1 MTSALPASGQTFNV
15 PLSVED
21 RPVESS
27 QGLRAEVIL
36 VSPGYFEVMRT
47 PLVRGRLFAEN
58 DEAGKEQVAI
68 IDEATARHYWGGR
81 DSLGRHL
88 RFGQNPK
95 QPWLSIVGIVKD
107 VKHDG
112 LDVDGVPHIYAPM
125 YQRQG
130 RVFSI
135 VARTSL
141 PASILEPQIRHEVQ
155 SVDPGLPLFNVRS
168 MREVMDDSLA
178 PRRFSSTMVGG
189 FAAIALLLASIGIYG
204 LLAYMVG
211 QKSHE
216 IGVRVAL
223 GAQPSD
229 ILRLI
234 LRHGMLLSGAGIL
247 AGLLLAAVTAPMIA
261 SMLYGVRPIDP
272 LVFLSVPVVFLVV
285 AFMATSVPARRAMR
299 VDPMVA
305 LRSN

>member
-1 MTSALPASGQTFNV
+1 
-15 PLSVED
+15 
-21 RPVESS
+21 
-27 QGLRAEVIL
+27 
-36 VSPGYFEVMRT
+36 
-47 PLVRGRLFAEN
+47 
-58 DEAGKEQVAI
+58 
-68 IDEATARHYWGGR
+68 
-81 DSLGRHL
+81 
-88 RFGQNPK
+88 
-95 QPWLSIVGIVKD
+95 
-107 VKHDG
+107 
-112 LDVDGVPHIYAPM
+112 M

-189 FAAIALLLASIGIYG
+189 FAAVALLLASLGIYG

-216 IGVRVAL
+216 IGVRIAL

-229 ILRLI
+229 ILWLI
-234 LRHGMLLSGAGIL
+234 LRRGMLLSGGGIL
-247 AGLLLAAVTAPMIA
+247 AGLFLAAITAPMIA

-272 LVFLSVPVVFLVV
+272 QVFLLVPLVFLVV
-285 AFMATSVPARRAMR
+285 AFMASSIPARRALR
-299 VDPMVA
+299 VAPIVA
-305 LRSN
+305 LREN